1 MMLQKSENA
10 VITRKGDLKKRL
22 IRYKWMYPM
31 LLPGLIIL
39 FIFSYMPLYG
49 LLMAFQDFDIVSGIS
64 GSPWAGLDNFRQIF
78 ASPGFLKVLRNSLL
92 ISFYRLLWG
101 FPAPIVLALMLN
113 ELPSKKFRKISQ
125 TAIYLPHFISWVV
138 LVGIVQTFLSPSG
151 GLINIVLE
159 AMGKPSVAFLQK
171 PEYFRTIIVA
181 TDVWKETGWGTIM
194 YLAALSGINP
204 ELYEAAMID
213 GCGRMKMIRHITL
226 PGIMNTVVVVFVMR
240 MGVVLKNG
248 FEQIFLL
255 QNSLVLD
262 VSEVFETYTYRLG
275 LIDGAYD
282 IASAV
287 GLLQSVVG
295 FILVITSNSLA
306 RRFNEGGGVW

>member
-64 GSPWAGLDNFRQIF
+64 GSPWVGLDNFRQIF

-125 TAIYLPHFISWVV
+125 TAIYLPHF
-138 LVGIVQTFLSPSG
+138 FMG
-151 GLINIVLE
+151 G
-159 AMGKPSVAFLQK
+159 
-171 PEYFRTIIVA
+171 
-181 TDVWKETGWGTIM
+181 
-194 YLAALSGINP
+194 
-204 ELYEAAMID
+204 
-213 GCGRMKMIRHITL
+213 
-226 PGIMNTVVVVFVMR
+226 
-240 MGVVLKNG
+240 
-248 FEQIFLL
+248 
-255 QNSLVLD
+255 
-262 VSEVFETYTYRLG
+262 
-275 LIDGAYD
+275 
-282 IASAV
+282 
-287 GLLQSVVG
+287 
-295 FILVITSNSLA
+295 A
-306 RRFNEGGGVW
+306 RRHCADVPFTERRTYKYCA

>member
-1 MMLQKSENA
+1 M
-10 VITRKGDLKKRL
+10 
-22 IRYKWMYPM
+22 
-31 LLPGLIIL
+31 
-39 FIFSYMPLYG
+39 
-49 LLMAFQDFDIVSGIS
+49 
-64 GSPWAGLDNFRQIF
+64 
-78 ASPGFLKVLRNSLL
+78 
-92 ISFYRLLWG
+92 
-101 FPAPIVLALMLN
+101 
-113 ELPSKKFRKISQ
+113 
-125 TAIYLPHFISWVV
+125 
-138 LVGIVQTFLSPSG
+138 
-151 GLINIVLE
+151 
-159 AMGKPSVAFLQK
+159 
-171 PEYFRTIIVA
+171 
-181 TDVWKETGWGTIM
+181 WKETGWGTIM
-194 YLAALSGINP
+194 YLASLSGINP

-226 PGIMNTVVVVFVMR
+226 PGIINTVVVVFVMR

>member
-1 MMLQKSENA
+1 
-10 VITRKGDLKKRL
+10 
-22 IRYKWMYPM
+22 
-31 LLPGLIIL
+31 
-39 FIFSYMPLYG
+39 
-49 LLMAFQDFDIVSGIS
+49 
-64 GSPWAGLDNFRQIF
+64 
-78 ASPGFLKVLRNSLL
+78 
-92 ISFYRLLWG
+92 
-101 FPAPIVLALMLN
+101 
-113 ELPSKKFRKISQ
+113 
-125 TAIYLPHFISWVV
+125 
-138 LVGIVQTFLSPSG
+138 
-151 GLINIVLE
+151 
-159 AMGKPSVAFLQK
+159 
-171 PEYFRTIIVA
+171 
-181 TDVWKETGWGTIM
+181 
-194 YLAALSGINP
+194 
-204 ELYEAAMID
+204 
-213 GCGRMKMIRHITL
+213 MKMIRHITL